1 MQHYWLDLLFFLVFD
16 RKELSIQDSSL
27 CMEFVPFALNLMGL
41 LLQIEG
47 VIIGGYAVRRLIFR
61 KGNFGPHNFGSHNF
75 GLGTKAENL
84 PIDEKTNKPIS
95 EIATI
100 DLGKAIFG
108 VISIIGGL
116 SFQVVALFF

>member
-61 KGNFGPHNFGSHNF
+61 KGYFWRNFDYWGIIFSGSSF
-75 GLGTKAENL
+75 VLL
-84 PIDEKTNKPIS
+84 VLS
-95 EIATI
+95 
-100 DLGKAIFG
+100 AIRT
-108 VISIIGGL
+108 S
-116 SFQVVALFF
+116 